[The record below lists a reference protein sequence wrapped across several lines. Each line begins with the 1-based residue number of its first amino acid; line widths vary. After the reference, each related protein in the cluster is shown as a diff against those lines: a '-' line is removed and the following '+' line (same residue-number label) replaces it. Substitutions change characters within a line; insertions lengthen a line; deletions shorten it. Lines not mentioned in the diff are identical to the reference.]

1 MANNS
6 RQNRPVRRTTRS
18 RVRRRSEG
26 LFSRLRQPKYEFRP
40 DTLGSSWL
48 KRLYMTRLQRLNIL
62 KWFLYA
68 LLCVLLLVLQDVIL
82 SRFQVLG
89 ATTDLA
95 PAAILLI
102 SVLVGAEY
110 GSIFVLVASTL
121 YWCPGSAPGAYCIAL
136 LCFASIAVSLFRQ
149 AYWRRGFSST
159 VLCAGVALMIY
170 ETGVFLAGMLLGLT
184 QWGRFYRFALTGAM
198 SWAVMLP
205 LYPLCFKIGLIGGQP
220 WKE

>member
-26 LFSRLRQPKYEFRP
+26 LFSRFRQPKYEFRP
-40 DTLGSSWL
+40 DTLGSGWL
-48 KRLYMTRLQRLNIL
+48 KRLYLTQLQRLNIL

-68 LLCVLLLVLQDVIL
+68 LLCVLFLVLQDVIL

-95 PAAILLI
+95 PAVILLI
-102 SVLVGAEY
+102 SVLVGTEY

-121 YWCPGSAPGAYCIAL
+121 YWFSGSAPGAYCIAL
-136 LCFASIAVSLFRQ
+136 LTLPGVLATMIRQ
-149 AYWRRGFSST
+149 VFWRRGLRST
-159 VLCAGVALMIY
+159 VLCAGLALMLY
-170 ETGVFLAGMLLGLT
+170 EVVLFGIGVITGLT
-184 QWGRFYRFALTGAM
+184 LWNRGLIFVFTGLV
-198 SWAVMLP
+198 SWALMLP
-205 LYPLCFKIGLIGGQP
+205 LYPLVYRIGKIGGEP